1 MTILMVEE
9 VKWFIKTSHVKYEAR
24 DLIIHRLAV
33 PLILTEMPDRVMSI
47 THVLARFTKFDW
59 TEVLMKYE
67 NAEFGKVPRR
77 LYETGEKGKAA
88 ALILA
93 RELNERYIKPIKT
106 QLDSVRGELG
116 SRGSMGSTR
125 KLKKELDK
133 LENKL
138 RELEEFVTRVMA
150 SEFPI
155 PKDAVPEHVMHG
167 KYEVVGDYVIVK
179 EPFNQELSLDHQ
191 LPKEVLGNEE
201 LSRITALWVV
211 HHYADRFYEWL
222 MMKPGDAILYNSVS
236 TGWVPG
242 AVVLLALYGLGI
254 DPNQLN
260 WEGLINELNRLD
272 EEISRVKAQIK
283 GAKDKGEKAKLKE
296 ELERLKNEHEEV
308 LKALFTWANAM
319 ETLRLTLPKEEW
331 KRIYEV
337 LPKKL
342 RDFVD
347 VAKDPNGS
355 FEEFLE
361 KDGSKI
367 ARVIDKERRKTSNI
381 WVGVEDVEEARER
394 LRRYIPMLDK
404 LIEPVMVE
412 LINEVTEKVSAILNK
427 LGMALN
433 GGLLVNAGQNAESTR
448 NTLEQALNE
457 LRSGDLDYAINALR
471 KAVEDLREIVI
482 KESGEWVDELVSN
495 VGKLNEIITQ
505 LSVLSALDRL
515 IK

>member
-1 MTILMVEE
+1 
-9 VKWFIKTSHVKYEAR
+9 
-24 DLIIHRLAV
+24 
-33 PLILTEMPDRVMSI
+33 
-47 THVLARFTKFDW
+47 
-59 TEVLMKYE
+59 
-67 NAEFGKVPRR
+67 
-77 LYETGEKGKAA
+77 
-88 ALILA
+88 
-93 RELNERYIKPIKT
+93 
-106 QLDSVRGELG
+106 
-116 SRGSMGSTR
+116 
-125 KLKKELDK
+125 
-133 LENKL
+133 
-138 RELEEFVTRVMA
+138 
-150 SEFPI
+150 
-155 PKDAVPEHVMHG
+155 
-167 KYEVVGDYVIVK
+167 
-179 EPFNQELSLDHQ
+179 
-191 LPKEVLGNEE
+191 
-201 LSRITALWVV
+201 
-211 HHYADRFYEWL
+211 
-222 MMKPGDAILYNSVS
+222 
-236 TGWVPG
+236 
-242 AVVLLALYGLGI
+242 
-254 DPNQLN
+254 
-260 WEGLINELNRLD
+260 
-272 EEISRVKAQIK
+272 
-283 GAKDKGEKAKLKE
+283 
-296 ELERLKNEHEEV
+296 LKNEHEEV

-433 GGLLVNAGQNAESTR
+433 GGLLVNAGQNAESAR